1 MALDTLQKGCLST
14 VRERTETRSRVRSC
28 STLAGGMQVGQLK
41 FPATLH
47 MSTDD
52 QRVNYI
58 SYGRQYIE
66 LTMEMKTPKNE
77 KLHSTGNHNAKLP
90 NSSWSMQ

>member
-1 MALDTLQKGCLST
+1 MALNTLQKGCLFT
-14 VRERTETRSRVRSC
+14 VRAETRSRVLSC

-47 MSTDD
+47 MSAND

-58 SYGRQYIE
+58 SYRRQYTE
-66 LTMEMKTPKNE
+66 LTMEMKVSKNK
-77 KLHSTGNHNAKLP
+77 KLHPTGNHNAKLP
-90 NSSWSMQ
+90 NSS